1 LNLCS
6 LFWYFFQKNI
16 VAVLFKHWN
25 LCSLFWFFQG
35 KYNYIVVIGRNEMEE
50 DTVSVRSRGAV
61 EEQRG
66 IKTDDFLKDMLQK
79 IQDKVPDPPPAE
91 DNNGDGGKGG
101 KGGKGGYNFFFLLSF
116 FKKILLPHLN
126 IELMFTFLVLFSR
139 ERRERWDTKRQ
150 GWERRRGDRFGL
162 DQDGHSCGH
171 HCESVA
177 PPRFG
182 QIVVRGDRHRG
193 GHPTTDRFRV
203 ARVLPGR
210 GDDDWPSLFG
220 GVQPETGQTGRV

>member
-1 LNLCS
+1 LN
-6 LFWYFFQKNI
+6 F
-16 VAVLFKHWN
+16 
-25 LCSLFWFFQG
+25 CSLFWFFQG

-116 FKKILLPHLN
+116 FKQILLSHLNIELMFTVLVLFFKKILLPHLN

-139 ERRERWDTKRQ
+139 ERRER
-150 GWERRRGDRFGL
+150 
-162 DQDGHSCGH
+162 
-171 HCESVA
+171 
-177 PPRFG
+177 
-182 QIVVRGDRHRG
+182 
-193 GHPTTDRFRV
+193 
-203 ARVLPGR
+203 
-210 GDDDWPSLFG
+210 
-220 GVQPETGQTGRV
+220 

>member
-1 LNLCS
+1 
-6 LFWYFFQKNI
+6 
-16 VAVLFKHWN
+16 
-25 LCSLFWFFQG
+25 
-35 KYNYIVVIGRNEMEE
+35 VVIGRNEMEE

-116 FKKILLPHLN
+116 FKQILLSHLNIELMFTVLVLFFKQILLSHLN

-210 GDDDWPSLFG
+210 GDDDRPSLFG